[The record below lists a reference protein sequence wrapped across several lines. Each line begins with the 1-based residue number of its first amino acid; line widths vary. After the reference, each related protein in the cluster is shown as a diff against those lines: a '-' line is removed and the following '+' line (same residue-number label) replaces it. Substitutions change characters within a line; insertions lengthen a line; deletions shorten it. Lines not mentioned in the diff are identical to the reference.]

1 MGACCGIVSE
11 MGFHNRC
18 NALQTLYQI
27 FILPLPNYWHI
38 LCYEKVAEVMPVERM
53 DAMANTVKYSGICET
68 CDHDKACM
76 LKRIPQLEVIECEHF
91 CTHPVVNNLSVV
103 PADASPADPAESS
116 QGEK

>member
-1 MGACCGIVSE
+1 MHCKHYTKYLFC
-11 MGFHNRC
+11 RC
-18 NALQTLYQI
+18 PTIGTSFATN
-27 FILPLPNYWHI
+27 
-38 LCYEKVAEVMPVERM
+38 KVAEVMPVERM

-103 PADASPADPAESS
+103 PADASLADPAESS